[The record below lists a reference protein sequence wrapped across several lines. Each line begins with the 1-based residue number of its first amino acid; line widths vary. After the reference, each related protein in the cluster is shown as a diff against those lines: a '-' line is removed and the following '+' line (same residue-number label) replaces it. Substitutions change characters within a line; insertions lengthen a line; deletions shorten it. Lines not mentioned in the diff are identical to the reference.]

1 MSTMYIDRYVDTSHD
16 DYILLIQAITYF
28 GSTNFILYVLRCCSS
43 SLYTPFY
50 VMSKRIILSG
60 ARNGEAQMALLC
72 NEAHEFNCKK
82 TLTKFK
88 IDSANRISTDAI
100 AARVRVF
107 PVL

>member
-1 MSTMYIDRYVDTSHD
+1 M
-16 DYILLIQAITYF
+16 
-28 GSTNFILYVLRCCSS
+28 
-43 SLYTPFY
+43 P
-50 VMSKRIILSG
+50 G

-82 TLTKFK
+82 TLIKFK

>member
-1 MSTMYIDRYVDTSHD
+1 MSQKGKRLETVKLESRWSVFWRKWYGSLECARY
-16 DYILLIQAITYF
+16 
-28 GSTNFILYVLRCCSS
+28 
-43 SLYTPFY
+43 
-50 VMSKRIILSG
+50 
-60 ARNGEAQMALLC
+60 GEAQMALLC

-82 TLTKFK
+82 TLIKFK